1 MAMVPFTIPQM
12 VVPST
17 IPQMVSDFS
26 LHYTANIY
34 RKWLL
39 QMVSNGYTTN
49 GYTANGFKWFPPLYR
64 KWFQMVPSTIPQ
76 VVSNGY
82 TANGFKWLYRKWLY
96 RKWLY
101 RKWFQMVPST
111 IPQMVSNGYTANGY
125 TANGYTA
132 NGYTANGYTANGF
145 KWFPPLYRK
154 WFQISKNY
162 CHQQSALRN
171 TEMHFVEKV
180 KDTFITTALANNV
193 KKHASWQRF
202 HLNFCHLIW
211 TQTFDEKFNFYKQK
225 CKEIFSVLHDFNEVS
240 VDTKIRFSHLTLSVQ
255 NFVHMSV
262 LVEFSL
268 YKKYD

>member
-1 MAMVPFTIPQM
+1 MVDGKQNNGSLIISSKEQNGSLIISPEEQAAPTNGMFLKIQRIEIPNQSQRSHKLEEVNKLRYLMAMVPFTIPQM

-111 IPQMVSNGYTANGY
+111 IPQMVSD
-125 TANGYTA
+125 
-132 NGYTANGYTANGF
+132 F
-145 KWFPPLYRK
+145 KKLLPPA
-154 WFQISKNY
+154 ISF
-162 CHQQSALRN
+162 
-171 TEMHFVEKV
+171 T
-180 KDTFITTALANNV
+180 
-193 KKHASWQRF
+193 
-202 HLNFCHLIW
+202 
-211 TQTFDEKFNFYKQK
+211 
-225 CKEIFSVLHDFNEVS
+225 
-240 VDTKIRFSHLTLSVQ
+240 
-255 NFVHMSV
+255 
-262 LVEFSL
+262 
-268 YKKYD
+268 